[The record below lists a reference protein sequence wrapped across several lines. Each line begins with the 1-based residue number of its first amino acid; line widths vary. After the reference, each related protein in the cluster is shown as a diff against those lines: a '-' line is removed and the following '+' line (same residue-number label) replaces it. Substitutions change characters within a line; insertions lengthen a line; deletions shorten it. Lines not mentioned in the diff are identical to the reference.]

1 MTLPNVDKLS
11 YAELLKL
18 EERVTAA
25 IAAKKAED
33 AALTKQ
39 ALRDLAEKRGFNID
53 ELFGKRTRRAAVAPK
68 YRNPANP
75 DETWTGRGRKPNWL
89 VAALKKNGGKIEAF
103 AI

>member
-1 MTLPNVDKLS
+1 MALPNVDKLT

-18 EERVTAA
+18 EERVSAA

-39 ALRDLAEKRGFNID
+39 ALRQLAEKRGFNID
-53 ELFGKRTRRAAVAPK
+53 ELFGKRGRRTAAPK

-75 DETWTGRGRKPNWL
+75 EETWTGRGRKPNWL
-89 VAALKKNGGKIEAF
+89 VAALKKNGGKIDVF

>member
-1 MTLPNVDKLS
+1 MALPNVDKLS

-18 EERVTAA
+18 QERVTAA
-25 IAAKKAED
+25 IAGKKAED

-53 ELFGKRTRRAAVAPK
+53 ELFGKRGKRAAAPK

-89 VAALKKNGGKIEAF
+89 VAALKKNGGKIEPF